1 MSDNSSNST
10 RIAKNTIFMY
20 IRMLLTTLIALFT
33 VRVVINTLGVEDYG
47 IYGAIGGVVASLT
60 VISSVLANASQRF
73 FAVEIGRGD
82 DGQLSKVFNTT
93 VIIYMAVSL
102 FLVLIA
108 ETIGLWFVENKMVY
122 PAERADAVMY
132 VYQFALASF
141 IVSLLANPY
150 TAIIIAKEK
159 MNLYAYLS
167 ILDVVLKL
175 AVVYI
180 LYVFDV
186 DKLKL
191 YATLLFFMVVIV
203 QSIYIAYCVKR
214 YPETRFKL
222 VWDKNIVKSISSFS
236 GWTLWGS
243 LAYLFNTQGLN
254 IILNLFFG
262 PIVNA
267 AYSLG
272 NQVKSIVVSFSSNFF
287 VAVRPALIKSYA
299 AGDKEYTKTL
309 FYFSSKTIFALLFV
323 IMLPILIEIDYFLK
337 LWLGTVGDY
346 MGVFVRLMLL
356 YTLII
361 ALSDPITAIV
371 QAADKVKSYYLY
383 VDGFTLLTL
392 PLSYLAY
399 KFGMTPEVCFYIS
412 IVIFIF
418 AHFIR
423 LVILR
428 SITGYSVLEYCGKLV
443 APFAISSI
451 IAGGLSYSL
460 YAMLPDGFI
469 YFVIVCAWAV
479 ICATATVAY
488 IVLTKDE
495 RKRIISLIK
504 KKIMHKK
511 L

>member
-1 MSDNSSNST
+1 
-10 RIAKNTIFMY
+10 MY
-20 IRMLLTTLIALFT
+20 IRMLLTTIIALFT
-33 VRVVINTLGVEDYG
+33 VRVVINTLGVVDYG
-47 IYGAIGGVVASLT
+47 IYGAIGGVVASLS

-73 FAVEIGRGD
+73 FAVEIGRGEE
-82 DGQLSKVFNTT
+82 GQLSKVFNTT
-93 VIIYMAVSL
+93 VLVYVTVSL
-102 FLVLIA
+102 ILVVIA
-108 ETIGLWFVENKMVY
+108 ETVGLWFVGSRMVY
-122 PAERADAVMY
+122 PAERSDAVMY

-159 MNLYAYLS
+159 MNIYAYLS

-191 YATLLFFMVVIV
+191 YATLLFIMVVIL
-203 QSIYIAYCVKR
+203 QSIYVIYCVRR
-214 YPETRFKL
+214 YPETRFRI
-222 VWDKNIVKSISSFS
+222 VWDGAIFKSISSFS
-236 GWTLWGS
+236 GWSLWGS
-243 LAYLFNTQGLN
+243 VAYLFNTQGLN

-287 VAVRPALIKSYA
+287 VAVRPALIKSYS
-299 AGDKEYTKTL
+299 AGDKDYTKTL
-309 FYFSSKTIFALLFV
+309 FYFSTKIIFSLLFV
-323 IMLPILIEIDYFLK
+323 ILLPILIEIDFFLE

-346 MGVFVRLMLL
+346 MSVFVRLMLV

-392 PLSYLAY
+392 PLSYVAY
-399 KFGMTPEVCFYIS
+399 MLGMTPVVCFYIS
-412 IVIFIF
+412 IIIFLI
-418 AHFIR
+418 AHILR
-423 LVILR
+423 LILLR
-428 SITGYSVLEYCGKLV
+428 SITGYSIAEYCRKLII
-443 APFAISSI
+443 PFLTVII
-451 IAGGLSYSL
+451 IAGTLSYTL
-460 YAMLPDGFI
+460 FVVLPESFMN
-469 YFVIVCAWAV
+469 FLIVCAWSVVCGLVSIAYV
-479 ICATATVAY
+479 I
-488 IVLTKDE
+488 LSRDE
-495 RKRIISLIK
+495 RVKIVTTII
-504 KKIMHKK
+504 KKIMHNN
-511 L
+511 